1 MNREDLPASAS
12 RTRKRRVHTTRRGL
26 LSIPPLV
33 AVASVLTVRPA
44 QASIGAVECV
54 ADLGAF

>member
-1 MNREDLPASAS
+1 MS
-12 RTRKRRVHTTRRGL
+12 RDSVLAPPSPVGEQRPHATRRGL

-33 AVASVLTVRPA
+33 ALASILAARPA
-44 QASIGAVECV
+44 ASAGTVECV